1 MRHEYAD
8 VALPVILL
16 RTRRERPSSHRA
28 TEKGDEFTP
37 PHRSLRG

>member
-16 RTRRERPSSHRA
+16 RTRRFLLTDTA
-28 TEKGDEFTP
+28 TTEKGDEFTP